1 MDIQPRPYAEI
12 LAETYCPE
20 DQAVGCESCTGDT
33 DCLEK
38 IHNEY
43 KCGQL
48 EIYGFECEICK
59 KLKEQG
65 ENLDD

>member
-1 MDIQPRPYAEI
+1 MDIQERIYAEI
-12 LAETYCPE
+12 LDDTPCPK

-33 DCLEK
+33 DCLIR
-38 IHNEY
+38 IHDEF
-43 KCGQL
+43 KCGHQL

-65 ENLDD
+65 EEVE